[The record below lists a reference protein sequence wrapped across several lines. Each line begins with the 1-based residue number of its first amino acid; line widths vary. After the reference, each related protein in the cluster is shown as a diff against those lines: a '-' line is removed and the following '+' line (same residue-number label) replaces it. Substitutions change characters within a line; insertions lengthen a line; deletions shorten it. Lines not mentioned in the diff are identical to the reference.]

1 MSSNE
6 KKLNIKRILLFILL
20 AYIPNYFLEI
30 VFSDKHGGLTSLF
43 AGETIMY
50 YPAIAAII
58 VRFATKDDEKH
69 FLKANLKNNKGK
81 YIFAAVFPMTGAL
94 LVGLLCSLIFDGD
107 LHAEIFDEPQNT
119 PTIWVSTFFFMLL
132 SVIPQIVRGFGEE
145 YGWRAYLT
153 PKLEK
158 VMKPSLAPAVTGIIW
173 AVWHAPLIWYGYD
186 FGRDYPGF
194 PYLGIVFMCLGCIPM
209 SYVLTWL
216 TKKTNSI
223 YPAAVAHMVL
233 DCTNGI
239 LAGSFISADS
249 MVRYSL
255 PIGLILLGLPSV
267 IGLICIGIYT
277 LTKKNAS
284 EAGTA

>member
-1 MSSNE
+1 MSNDGR
-6 KKLNIKRILLFILL
+6 KLNIKRILLFILL

-30 VFSDKHGGLTSLF
+30 VFSDKQGGLTSLF

-107 LHAEIFDEPQNT
+107 LHAEVFDEPQNT

-209 SYVLTWL
+209 SYAFTWL
-216 TKKTNSI
+216 TKKTDSI
-223 YPAAVAHMVL
+223 YPAAIAHMVL

-249 MVRYSL
+249 QVKYSL
-255 PIGLILLGLPSV
+255 PLGLILLGLPSV
-267 IGLICIGIYT
+267 IALGCIGIYT
-277 LTKKNAS
+277 LTHKTARET
-284 EAGTA
+284 EAA